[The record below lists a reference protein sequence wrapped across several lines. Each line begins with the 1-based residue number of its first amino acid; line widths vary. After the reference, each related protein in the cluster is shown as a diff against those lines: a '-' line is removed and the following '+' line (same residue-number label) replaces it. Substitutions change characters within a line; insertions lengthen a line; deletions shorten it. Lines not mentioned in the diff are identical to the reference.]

1 MDPLGKTV
9 RELLRAKHE
18 KSVRG
23 AVLLAKMFQKEG
35 MNKGQVEEMLFA
47 SEFETEVI
55 ADAMK
60 RLETPK

>member
-1 MDPLGKTV
+1 MDQLGKTV

-35 MNKGQVEEMLFA
+35 MDKGQVEEMLYA
-47 SEFETEVI
+47 SEFEKEVI
-55 ADAMK
+55 TDAMK
-60 RLETPK
+60 RLEEKK